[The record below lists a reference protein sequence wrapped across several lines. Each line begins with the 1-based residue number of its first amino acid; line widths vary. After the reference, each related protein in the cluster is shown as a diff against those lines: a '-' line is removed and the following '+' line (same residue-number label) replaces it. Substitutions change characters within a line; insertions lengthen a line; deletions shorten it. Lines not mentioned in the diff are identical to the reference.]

1 MDDFNVMLLRIAGK
15 LSDTDLN
22 SMKFLCQDK
31 IPRKKMETIKSPT
44 DLFIKLMELTE
55 ISKDNL
61 NFLTELLQHA
71 HRHDLAKEVKEFH
84 EPSLSREETSIEE
97 EPEEDQLGQ
106 AFDIICE
113 NVGKDWKMLMRT
125 LGVTDSTMEH
135 VVYANPYNLREQ
147 IRQCLREWKQKKRE
161 NANVSAL
168 IKALEKC
175 RMKLAVAEKLCEKL
189 NLSHG
194 IS

>member
-1 MDDFNVMLLRIAGK
+1 MEEFNVMLLRIAGK

-22 SMKFLCQDK
+22 NMKFLCQDK
-31 IPRKKMETIKSPT
+31 IPRKKMETIASPT

-61 NFLTELLQHA
+61 NFLIQLLQHTQ
-71 HRHDLAKEVKEFH
+71 RYDLAKEVKGFQG
-84 EPSLSREETSIEE
+84 PPVSREETSEAE
-97 EPEEDQLGQ
+97 DPEEDQLGR

-113 NVGKDWKMLMRT
+113 NMGRDWKMLMRA
-125 LGVTDSTMEH
+125 LGVNDSTMEQII
-135 VVYANPYNLREQ
+135 YANPYNLKEQ
-147 IRQCLREWKQKKRE
+147 IRQCLREWKKKKRE

-175 RMKLAVAEKLCEKL
+175 RLKLVAEKISDEL
-189 NLSHG
+189 NLSYG
-194 IS
+194 MS